1 MFSTTNLLTILLAIP
16 AVLAAPATEAKA
28 AAKQVKACACVNAA
42 GQTGAVDGYC
52 QYIAGGIV
60 NLDGQKYV
68 NITFSNPLPRS
79 IANDII
85 CSVSLGPFGQST
97 WIPPIQMT
105 FVLPT
110 TVPSPR
116 VIARL
121 PLFALRLETTSIFA
135 KLDD

>member
-60 NLDGQKYV
+60 NLDGQKYCFPGAV
-68 NITFSNPLPRS
+68 WSEHMDTTYTDDF
-79 IANDII
+79 
-85 CSVSLGPFGQST
+85 CSTYYPAFPKGNCKT
-97 WIPPIQMT
+97 
-105 FVLPT
+105 T
-110 TVPSPR
+110 TVCPT
-116 VIARL
+116 IGDYQH
-121 PLFALRLETTSIFA
+121 IC
-135 KLDD
+135 